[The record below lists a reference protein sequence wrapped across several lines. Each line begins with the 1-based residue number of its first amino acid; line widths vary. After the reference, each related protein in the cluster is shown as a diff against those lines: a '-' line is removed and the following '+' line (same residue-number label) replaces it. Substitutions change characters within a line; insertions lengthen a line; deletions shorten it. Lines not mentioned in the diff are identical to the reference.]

1 MSDPTHPF
9 NRPEFTHKKAPV
21 KKRRIII
28 VAGVVLLLVVAVA
41 GGLTYAF
48 RDKIFSQA
56 AVQDAPNTAEV
67 VLGKATASASAYMAN
82 GDTAAAAAV
91 YDTAIKDST
100 SDDQQSALY
109 LNKGLVFGTSDT
121 PAAIK
126 AVEQSVALNPTFE
139 NTSYLALLY
148 ERNGDKQKAIDAYEK
163 TIVLYNK
170 LDSKEEEGGP
180 THVSTY
186 EANIARLKASL

>member
-21 KKRRIII
+21 KKRRIIVI
-28 VAGVVLLLVVAVA
+28 AGVVLLLVVA

-48 RDKIFSQA
+48 RDKLFGGA
-56 AVQDAPNTAEV
+56 AVQNTPETAEV
-67 VLGKATASASAYMAN
+67 TLSKATTAANAHLSN
-82 GDTAAAAAV
+82 GDTAAAATV

-109 LNKGLVFGTSDT
+109 LNKGLIFGTSDT

-126 AVEQSVALNPTFE
+126 AVEQSVALKPTFE

-148 ERNGDKQKAIDAYEK
+148 ERNGDKQKAIDAYEE

-170 LDSKEEEGGP
+170 LDSTEEEGGP